1 MRRQIWLEVFLLT
14 TLTNAGLAQTDFSAS
29 IVDLQKPEAPVL
41 AKLSVFQDRRRLDM
55 QPASGEGSIVAPLS
69 ARTPGKPDPGT
80 EVRLGAP
87 GRAVILNLTDHT
99 STLVIPDQKIYHTDP
114 TYRLRPA
121 EMYELYAVVR
131 PANVDDACTE
141 WMKKSS
147 MEGESCKK
155 VGEETVNGRSTVK
168 YDLSCYGE
176 ICHLWID
183 RRLHVI
189 VKRETKWNSTE
200 LRNIQEIPP
209 DYSLFQPPADYVERG
224 PGGVIQQHQPQ

>member
-1 MRRQIWLEVFLLT
+1 MRRRIWFGISSLLT
-14 TLTNAGLAQTDFSAS
+14 LAGAGFAQSDFSAD
-29 IVDLQKPEAPVL
+29 IVDLQKPGTPVL
-41 AKLSVFQDRRRLDM
+41 AKLSFLQDKRRLDM

-69 ARTPGKPDPGT
+69 AGTEGKPPA
-80 EVRLGAP
+80 EVWLGAP
-87 GRAVILNLTDHT
+87 ARAIILNLADHT
-99 STLVIPDQKIYHTDP
+99 STLLIPDQKTYHNAP
-114 TYRLRPA
+114 TSRLKA
-121 EMYELYAVVR
+121 GELYELYAIVH
-131 PANVDDACTE
+131 PGNVDDACTE
-141 WMKKSS
+141 WMKGPAAQR
-147 MEGESCKK
+147 ETCKK
-155 VGEETVNGRSTVK
+155 VGEEKVNGRSTVK

-209 DYSLFQPPADYVERG
+209 DYRLFQPPPDYLERG